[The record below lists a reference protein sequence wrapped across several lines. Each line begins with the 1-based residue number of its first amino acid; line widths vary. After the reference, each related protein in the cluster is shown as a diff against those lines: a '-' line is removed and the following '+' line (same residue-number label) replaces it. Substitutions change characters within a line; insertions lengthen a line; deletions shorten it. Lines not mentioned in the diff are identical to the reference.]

1 MSADKPTDSFASLF
15 EAESRGQNPQK
26 KQKALA
32 LGERCRAEVVQI
44 GRDAVFVEILSQDT
58 AGKRTQA
65 FLDIIDLRGADGELG
80 VKLGDV
86 VEGVVVHNRDGEIR
100 LGRTMGKPTG
110 LAELETAY
118 AGRLPVE
125 GKVSGLNK
133 GGLEV
138 EVAGVRAFCP
148 MSQADNTFVADP
160 QQFVGRTLT
169 FVITEF
175 KEGGKRVVLS
185 RRAVLEGE
193 ARERAAQ
200 VLEKVVVGAV
210 LTGTVSA
217 VRDFGAFIDLG
228 GVEGLLPN
236 SELSH
241 DRGSK
246 ASDVLNPGDGVE
258 VQVREIK
265 DAVDKRGAAIKKI
278 TLSLKALSSD
288 PWQSVATVA
297 PVGRVVRGNV
307 TRLADFGAFVRI
319 ASGIEGLLHISE
331 LGGKI
336 THPSQ
341 AMQVGDSINV
351 VVRAVDAASKKIS
364 LVPAADDVVVGAQV
378 SAPSI
383 GVGAIVNGTVDHV
396 ETFGVFMQIDGT
408 RGRAGRG
415 LIPNVELGTA
425 RGADNRKLFPVG
437 AKLTA
442 KVLETGDGKLRL
454 SIRAVKDDEER
465 ADFDG
470 YRAQSAATAKLGTLA
485 DLLNK
490 KK

>member
-26 KQKALA
+26 KQRSLS
-32 LGERCRAEVVQI
+32 LGERVRAEVVQL
-44 GRDAVFVEILSQDT
+44 GRDAVFVEILAPDSV
-58 AGKRTQA
+58 GKRTQA
-65 FLDIIDLRGADGELG
+65 FLDIVDLRGADGEPT

-86 VEGVVVHNRDGEIR
+86 VEAVVVNNRDGEIR

-110 LAELETAY
+110 IAELETAY

-125 GKVSGLNK
+125 GKVTGINK

-148 MSQADNTFVADP
+148 MSQADNTFVADA
-160 QQFVGRTLT
+160 QQFVGRTLS

-193 ARERAAQ
+193 AKERSAQ
-200 VLEKVVVGAV
+200 ALAKVVVGAV

-241 DRGSK
+241 DRGAK
-246 ASDVLNPGDGVE
+246 AGDVLNPGDGVE

-265 DAVDKRGAAIKKI
+265 DATDKRGAAIKKI
-278 TLSLKALSSD
+278 TLSLKSLSSD
-288 PWQSVATVA
+288 PWQSVASVA

-351 VVRAVDAASKKIS
+351 VIRAVDAASKKIS
-364 LVPAADDVVVGAQV
+364 LVPAAEDVAVGSQV
-378 SAPSI
+378 SASSI

-470 YRAQSAATAKLGTLA
+470 YRAQSAASAKLGTLA